1 MKEIW
6 IPELISSLLLFF
18 FLIRPLV
25 KGLWPLDGLAW
36 FPLLAFGILAAA
48 FPAYGFRP
56 ECIPLL
62 INQGVFALTSPGS
75 LLGEVRGG
83 KAFRKQ
89 GLPLTL
95 LKTLILGVLT
105 AFALFFAPLA
115 SLENTDQVRTATVRN
130 EAKDLDYTL
139 YIYETPDSSASRKPL
154 LFLIPPDTGS
164 VKAVDRLCAALR
176 DRGFSVLS
184 YRRRGFESPVNTLAW
199 LQSFHWGTVYKWANQ
214 AGRALEEKRRED
226 IEFLL
231 PYFRQNNLFLA
242 PGADPE
248 ALILAGWDAGGAALI
263 YLADVAADISYAAG
277 RTGRIVGSGVRGI
290 VAVESRFWSLW
301 KEEER
306 QVIMVPRGTDWFL
319 KGKIAARNWLT
330 SLAPIRIAGLD
341 TPPRPRFP
349 VLYLASDWAFS
360 VKSEEEDYA
369 AAYALLRGS
378 ANPAAIA
385 SFDGAGPLD
394 YTDYPADYPL
404 FSFLFPGRMRAG
416 LFSGDFTGKTAD
428 IIANFA
434 ALLLRDAAVEPPKAF
449 YQGRE
454 EGLRVET
461 WSWNLPD
468 PGYILGP

>member
-25 KGLWPLDGLAW
+25 KGLWLLDGLAW

-56 ECIPLL
+56 ECVPLL
-62 INQGVFALTSPGS
+62 INQGVFAVTSLGS

-83 KAFRKQ
+83 RAFRKL
-89 GLPLTL
+89 GLPLIL
-95 LKTLILGVLT
+95 LKTLVLGVLT
-105 AFALFFAPLA
+105 AFALFFAPL
-115 SLENTDQVRTATVRN
+115 SLENTDRARTVVVRN
-130 EAKDLDYTL
+130 GAKDRDYTL
-139 YIYETPDSSASRKPL
+139 YIYETPDSSDARKPL

-184 YRRRGFESPVNTLAW
+184 YQRQGFGSPANTLAW
-199 LQSFHWGTVYKWANQ
+199 LQSFRWGSVYKWANQ
-214 AGRALEEKRRED
+214 AGRNLEEKRRED

-231 PYFRQNNLFLA
+231 PYIRQNNLFLV

-248 ALILAGWDAGGAALI
+248 AVILAGWDAGGAALI
-263 YLADVAADISYAAG
+263 YLADVAADVSYAAG
-277 RTGRIVGSGVRGI
+277 RTGRIVGNGVRGI
-290 VAVESRFWSLW
+290 IAVESRFWSLR

-306 QVIMVPRGTDWFL
+306 QAMMIPRGANWL
-319 KGKIAARNWLT
+319 LRGKTVALNWLT
-330 SLAPIRIAGLD
+330 SLAPIRIAGLE
-341 TPPRPRFP
+341 TPPQPRFP

-360 VKSEEEDYA
+360 VKSEEGDYG
-369 AAYALLRGS
+369 AAYALLQGS

-385 SFDGAGPLD
+385 SFDGAGYLD
-394 YTDYPADYPL
+394 YTDYPVDYPL
-404 FSFLFPGRMRAG
+404 FSSLFPGRMRAG
-416 LFSGDFTGKTAD
+416 LLGGDFTGKTAD
-428 IIANFA
+428 LVADFS
-434 ALLLRDAAVEPPKAF
+434 ALLLGNITVESPRAF
-449 YQGRE
+449 SQNRE
-454 EGLRVET
+454 NGLRVET

-468 PGYILGP
+468 LGYILDP